1 MSLNKVLNRPMFR
14 KEALRKGV
22 LKTINANVGIMVG
35 QPITPPSTPAVVP
48 GQGVYS
54 RVNTQRFGPPKPT
67 RMQNLARNP
76 IVRFGKSIFNIPA
89 AGGYIAGDKVG
100 QALGIGEL
108 GRIPF
113 GLAGSY
119 AATKALPGL
128 AALPAATSAALM
140 AGPAYLTIAGAKERE
155 RIAKMSPEER
165 AAHTA
170 KVREFGSEGYLNDE
184 QFNQQFGKFVPKG
197 PKEFETKKSA
207 APKDG
212 PGSGR
217 DFFQNRAKELKAE
230 GDELLQ
236 NANADDVAS
245 LADIQSKSLGNI
257 GPVPPGEEGVTPT
270 VTEKENVPTDTEKG
284 KGKDDLSD
292 AITGVDNKDFKTPD
306 GEDIT
311 NNLIGRAREISKELR
326 AGQSSQAKLVFLA
339 NLASGLMS
347 GTTSRRGIGGA
358 MEVFGRALG
367 PAVNNYATLKLKENE
382 LENNF
387 MQSALEIASDEM
399 DRKNQVYESPEGTPG
414 VVQILQNGRAV
425 NLTALRLKDGT
436 VRAAIPGA
444 SENGRNV
451 YTTLTPGSYV
461 RFASSDKLAKPQVDL
476 LRELDAKYRAYALGQ
491 KTIRI
496 IEDFKAEGKTGAGPI
511 GRFNLFKQRFGSAF
525 KDVLGRDVYDDMESA
540 QRRLEKEKNKAISD
554 LMVSEDLSRE
564 KAEELLQS
572 QLGGAADQSK
582 IMKLIKDATGEED
595 KQKLSQL
602 AINETVMVYALA
614 NSLKSKDR
622 LTEKDIKMAKQ
633 LVNIFPLLRGQDDVI
648 RDLRSVNNT
657 ILGDIDS
664 LQSNWTNSLLGETAT
679 INLYRRQYGFAEA
692 TDNNLPPELA
702 DIYQGQTDKDI
713 AGKIILTPN

>member
-1 MSLNKVLNRPMFR
+1 MFR

-22 LKTINANVGIMVG
+22 LKTINANTGIMVG
-35 QPITPPSTPAVVP
+35 SPYTAAPVPAIRKPPTFMERMSVSTPAK
-48 GQGVYS
+48 
-54 RVNTQRFGPPKPT
+54 F
-67 RMQNLARNP
+67 A
-76 IVRFGKSIFNIPA
+76 KSIFNIPF
-89 AGGYIAGDKVG
+89 AGGYYGGEKIAEG
-100 QALGIGEL
+100 LGIKNPL
-108 GRIPF
+108 LQMPF
-113 GLAGSY
+113 GMAGGY
-119 AATKALPGL
+119 AASKALPAL
-128 AALPAATSAALM
+128 AAAPAGISAALM
-140 AGPAYLTIAGAKERE
+140 AGPAYLAYYGSKERE

-170 KVREFGSEGYLNDE
+170 KVREFGSEGYLNDK

-197 PKEFETKKSA
+197 PKEFDTRKSA

-270 VTEKENVPTDTEKG
+270 VTEKETVPTDTEKG

-387 MQSALEIASDEM
+387 MQSALEIASDVM

-702 DIYQGQTDKDI
+702 DIYQGKTDKDL
-713 AGKIILTPN
+713 AGSITLD

>member
-22 LKTINANVGIMVG
+22 LKTINANTGIMVG
-35 QPITPPSTPAVVP
+35 QPTTGAPVPAIRKPPTFMERMSVSGPARMGRNLIRTGVQIP
-48 GQGVYS
+48 GV
-54 RVNTQRFGPPKPT
+54 
-67 RMQNLARNP
+67 L
-76 IVRFGKSIFNIPA
+76 
-89 AGGYIAGDKVG
+89 GYYAGDKVAQG
-100 QALGIGEL
+100 LGIESPV
-108 GRIPF
+108 GRTAF
-113 GLAGSY
+113 GLGGGI
-119 AATKALPGL
+119 AATR
-128 AALPAATSAALM
+128 ALPAL
-140 AGPAYLTIAGAKERE
+140 AGIGIMPSLVGLGAIAGVQNRVKAGIELRKK
-155 RIAKMSPEER
+155 INAMSPEER
-165 AAHTA
+165 KAFEIEQRNSAFDYMN
-170 KVREFGSEGYLNDE
+170 VSDE
-184 QFNQQFGKFVPKG
+184 ELFGKFVPKG

-207 APKDG
+207 APKTG

-270 VTEKENVPTDTEKG
+270 VTEKETVPTDTEKG

-292 AITGVDNKDFKTPD
+292 DITGVDNKEFKTPD

-311 NNLIGRAREISKELR
+311 NNLISRAREITKEMR
-326 AGQSSQAKLVFLA
+326 AGQSSQAKLVLLA

-358 MEVFGRALG
+358 IEVFGRALG

-387 MQSALEIASDEM
+387 MQSALEIASDEI

-702 DIYQGQTDKDI
+702 DIYQGKTDKDL
-713 AGKIILTPN
+713 AGSITLN

>member
-1 MSLNKVLNRPMFR
+1 MFR

-22 LKTINANVGIMVG
+22 LKTINANTGIMVG
-35 QPITPPSTPAVVP
+35 QPTTGAPVPAIRKPPTFMERMSVSGPARMGRNLIRTGVQIP
-48 GQGVYS
+48 GV
-54 RVNTQRFGPPKPT
+54 
-67 RMQNLARNP
+67 L
-76 IVRFGKSIFNIPA
+76 
-89 AGGYIAGDKVG
+89 GYYAGDKVAQG
-100 QALGIGEL
+100 LGIESPV
-108 GRIPF
+108 GRTAF
-113 GLAGSY
+113 GLGGGI
-119 AATKALPGL
+119 AATR
-128 AALPAATSAALM
+128 ALPAL
-140 AGPAYLTIAGAKERE
+140 AGIGIMPSLVGLGAIAGVQNRVKAGIELRKK
-155 RIAKMSPEER
+155 INAMSPAERKAFEIEQRNSAFDYMNVSDEE
-165 AAHTA
+165 
-170 KVREFGSEGYLNDE
+170 L
-184 QFNQQFGKFVPKG
+184 FGKFVPKG

-207 APKDG
+207 APKTG

-270 VTEKENVPTDTEKG
+270 VTEKETVPTDTEKG

-292 AITGVDNKDFKTPD
+292 DITGVDNKEFKTPD

-311 NNLIGRAREISKELR
+311 NNLIGRAREITKEMR
-326 AGQSSQAKLVFLA
+326 AGQSSQAKLVLLA

-358 MEVFGRALG
+358 IEVFGRALG

-387 MQSALEIASDEM
+387 MQSALEIASDEI

-702 DIYQGQTDKDI
+702 DIYQGKTDKDL
-713 AGKIILTPN
+713 AGSITLN